1 MLMASIYKVTSASVG
16 ETKRGYK
23 VFKLQLNNSIWATK
37 LFPLRKYDLKND
49 KLYLLYKKNNGLEF
63 LNGKYISLTISQS
76 QYGYQFDYITSF
88 DVFEDFKNEVDFSKG
103 NSFSTRLP
111 IYDFLTSINRHI
123 EDDGSI
129 KIKSEYGDM
138 RVFKAGGVNVCYQYD
153 SGNEKLNV
161 NNIEKIFK
169 QFYEGVDLPVYS
181 LSGDGDG
188 QKSYYEISWID
199 VAIVRMDN
207 HVKVSHRMTTSG
219 DYNEWFA
226 SKILKIGEQ
235 LSDDHIQF
243 LQEFYR

>member
-1 MLMASIYKVTSASVG
+1 MASIYKVTSASVG

-23 VFKLQLNNSIWATK
+23 VFKLQLNSSIWATK

-49 KLYLLYKKNNGLEF
+49 KLYLLYKENNGLEF
-63 LNGKYISLTISQS
+63 LNGKYVSLTINQS

-88 DVFEDFKNEVDFSKG
+88 DVFEDFKKEIDSSKG

-111 IYDFLTSINRHI
+111 IYDFLTSIKRHI

-138 RVFKAGGVNVCYQYD
+138 RVFKAGGVNICFQYD

-169 QFYEGVDLPVYS
+169 QFYEGVDLPVYT
-181 LSGDGDG
+181 LTGDGDG
-188 QKSYYEISWID
+188 KKSYYKISWQD

-207 HVKVSHRMTTSG
+207 HVKVSYKMTTSG
-219 DYNEWFA
+219 DYDKWIA
-226 SKILKIGEQ
+226 KKILTIG
-235 LSDDHIQF
+235 DDLPDENVDF
-243 LQEFYR
+243 LNQQS